1 VGVRSLIFFFIIGVM
16 LLFLT
21 FFSATFETNTNEIR
35 QMEGNIRMLRNDMQ
49 KFNLLIA
56 KNSALQSEL
65 AEQKVFLET
74 EFMGK
79 LRVC

>member
-1 VGVRSLIFFFIIGVM
+1 MSNFIQ
-16 LLFLT
+16 
-21 FFSATFETNTNEIR
+21 ANFETSSSEIR

-56 KNSALQSEL
+56 KNSSLQSEL
-65 AEQKVFLET
+65 QEQNLFLET

-79 LRVC
+79 LRVCFLFLFH